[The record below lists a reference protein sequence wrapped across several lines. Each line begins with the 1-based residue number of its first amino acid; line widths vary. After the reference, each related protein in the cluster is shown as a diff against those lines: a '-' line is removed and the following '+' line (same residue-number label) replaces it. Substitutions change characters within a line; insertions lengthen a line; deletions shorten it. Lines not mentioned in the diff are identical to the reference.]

1 MTVERLSI
9 EMPLTELFGWAEFY
23 RAEGQQ
29 A

>member
-1 MTVERLSI
+1 MTVERLSV
-9 EMPLTELFGWAEFY
+9 EMPLAELLDWAEFY